1 MNESDLLIIPAIYQG
16 GRDQSD
22 RTVKIC
28 FVTNEIT
35 PSQAAELR
43 MCVQNFVYLAI
54 KLEPFTK
61 EEVDMITDLKSTI
74 DDVGKTPSQRL
85 RGVLY
90 RLWELNN
97 EGYRDFNLYYN
108 FKMEGFIN
116 HLKAKLD

>member
-22 RTVKIC
+22 RTVKIS

-35 PSQAAELR
+35 PQQAAELR
-43 MCVQNFVYLAI
+43 LCIQQFVYLGI

-61 EEVDMITDLKSTI
+61 DEIDMITDLKSTI
-74 DDVGKTPSQRL
+74 DDIGKTPSQRL

-90 RLWELNN
+90 RLWEQNN